1 MQCRDAAFQF
11 LIFSAHH
18 IPHPIAKT
26 DQWAQ
31 MREGKEVEKG
41 AEMRIAKNYK
51 SHFFVFVFNFGFYF
65 DDSRY

>member
-1 MQCRDAAFQF
+1 
-11 LIFSAHH
+11 
-18 IPHPIAKT
+18 
-26 DQWAQ
+26 